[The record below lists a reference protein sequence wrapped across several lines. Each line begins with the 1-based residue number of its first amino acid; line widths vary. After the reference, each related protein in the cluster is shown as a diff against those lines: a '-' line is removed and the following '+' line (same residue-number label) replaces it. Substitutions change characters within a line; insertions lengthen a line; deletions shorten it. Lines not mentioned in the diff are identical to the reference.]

1 MYKKIMSL
9 LAVAFAMVF
18 GVSAASTP
26 PVVVDNGDTTAEGIA
41 IRGAAPA
48 ADTTTQVDITL
59 VPFEGSPRFNPAFA
73 GLVAKAIS
81 VVRATGTL
89 PMGSP
94 TNLTDPRLINHIRWD
109 SIMTTPSG
117 VTYWAGFN
125 PSGSFAGANGKTVWV
140 LVRAKSKT
148 GANDVSLSMVSA
160 ALRSQDGGNNS
171 LGQDVTFL
179 SNSYTDLS
187 PGWRADGG
195 TVTTG
200 SSSQMVAELVVVVGF
215 KSYQVSNQNEVQN
228 VMSYVVGDFAIT
240 FTATAG
246 ASSKVLT
253 LSLIP
258 PTPRLFIHNMD
269 GVVHL
274 GAETNGN
281 AGTYVVQVAPT
292 LTGPWTSGT
301 NIVAGQTIAVSGI
314 ADAQFFRLMP

>member
-1 MYKKIMSL
+1 MYKKIVFL

-18 GVSAASTP
+18 GVNAASIP
-26 PVVVDNGDTTAEGIA
+26 PVVVDNGDTTDVGAS

-73 GLVAKAIS
+73 GLIAKAIS

-89 PMGSP
+89 PKGAP
-94 TNLTDPRLINHIRWD
+94 TNLTDPRLIDHIKSD
-109 SIMTTPSG
+109 SLMTTPSG

-140 LVRAKSKT
+140 LVRAKSKA
-148 GANDVSLSMVSA
+148 GANDVSLSILSA

-171 LGQDVTFL
+171 LGQDVMFL

-195 TVTTG
+195 MVTTG

-228 VMSYVVGDFAIT
+228 VMSYVTGDFAIT

-246 ASSKVLT
+246 ASSKTLT

-258 PTPRLFIHNMD
+258 PTPRLFIHRM
-269 GVVHL
+269 GGMVHV

-281 AGTYVVQVAPT
+281 TGTYVVQASPT
-292 LTGPWTSGT
+292 ITGPWTPGT
-301 NIVAGQTIAVSGI
+301 NIMSGQTITINGI
-314 ADAQFFRLMP
+314 ADAQFFRLQP